1 MEITKDIIDS
11 CGEKPE
17 STELV
22 DVGNDPNFIFENDP
36 LFETVI
42 LYDTEGNVI
51 NVNSWLECAH
61 YVTGGWSLSVDAF
74 INEERYLFILLLA
87 FSSIGYL
94 IKKYIKNK
102 EIVFE

>member
-61 YVTGGWSLSVDAF
+61 YVTGGWSNVSTVSIDGNRLIF
-74 INEERYLFILLLA
+74 FGLIL
-87 FSSIGYL
+87 I
-94 IKKYIKNK
+94 I
-102 EIVFE
+102 

>member
-1 MEITKDIIDS
+1 M
-11 CGEKPE
+11 
-17 STELV
+17 
-22 DVGNDPNFIFENDP
+22 
-36 LFETVI
+36 
-42 LYDTEGNVI
+42 
-51 NVNSWLECAH
+51 AH
-61 YVTGGWSLSVDAF
+61 YAF